1 MVALIAMAV
10 GFASTITTGYH
21 TRVCKTDGGAGAAL
35 AASRLPAIYSVNAI
49 IIAFSRLSISPQIC
63 NMSYDDVRTVFFLA
77 CSTLYVLH
85 SSRCTVH
92 VFQETQCRLT

>member
-1 MVALIAMAV
+1 MAL

-21 TRVCKTDGGAGAAL
+21 TRVCKTDGGGGAAL

-63 NMSYDDVRTVFFLA
+63 NMSYDDVRIVFFWLA
-77 CSTLYVLH
+77 AHYMYDALFSVH
-85 SSRCTVH
+85 SS
-92 VFQETQCRLT
+92 FQETQCRLT